1 MQFLCHFFVQISM
14 IARILKNCFR
24 IFETARILTIVFLR
38 YVQNDLAVKVSKIIP
53 CQPCK
58 IISSI
63 YGPIME
69 FSSCPNPS
77 HETKGK
83 LQQGGF
89 KLLSEY
95 YFVSSFLIIFLVCL
109 LLMPSYAMSLKMDW
123 PFCRNLNESNVNLLQ
138 YSTIRVMFCFKFS
151 GVVRLFFFL
160 IAQEYFGT
168 AMKILAIIFLRSY
181 AKWVAILQEFKW
193 IKIWTIY
200 YILVMFCPSY
210 VQGIWMSWLRVVLGD
225 SLVRLYSLQIW
236 CFKSL
241 LHRLL
246 KNASLKSQNNCT
258 SVKNLSGA
266 WSGIMLFCVWS
277 HLQ

>member
-1 MQFLCHFFVQISM
+1 MWTYCNTQPFV
-14 IARILKNCFR
+14 
-24 IFETARILTIVFLR
+24 
-38 YVQNDLAVKVSKIIP
+38 
-53 CQPCK
+53 
-58 IISSI
+58 
-63 YGPIME
+63 
-69 FSSCPNPS
+69 SC
-77 HETKGK
+77 
-83 LQQGGF
+83 
-89 KLLSEY
+89 
-95 YFVSSFLIIFLVCL
+95 FVSS
-109 LLMPSYAMSLKMDW
+109 SLGLWD
-123 PFCRNLNESNVNLLQ
+123 
-138 YSTIRVMFCFKFS
+138 
-151 GVVRLFFFL
+151 FFFL

-168 AMKILAIIFLRSY
+168 AMKILAIIFLSSY

-246 KNASLKSQNNCT
+246 KSASLKSQNNCT